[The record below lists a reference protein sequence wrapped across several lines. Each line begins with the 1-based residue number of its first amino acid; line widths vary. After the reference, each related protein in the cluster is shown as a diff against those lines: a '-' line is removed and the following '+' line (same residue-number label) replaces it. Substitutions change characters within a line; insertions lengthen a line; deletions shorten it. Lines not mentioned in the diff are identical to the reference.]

1 MRISDAKIMH
11 ADGGFSLLEIRKNP
25 SNIAQYIVLL
35 HKHDGKSFMLA
46 NEDNT
51 VLASPD
57 LGHIVSILKDIGFKQ
72 AGLFF

>member
-1 MRISDAKIMH
+1 MRISDAKIVH
-11 ADGGFSLLEIRKNP
+11 EDGGFSLLEIRKNP
-25 SNIAQYIVLL
+25 SNTAQYIVLL
-35 HKHDGKSFMLA
+35 HKHDGKSFILA

-57 LGHIVSILKDIGFKQ
+57 LGHIVAVLKDIGFKK

>member
-1 MRISDAKIMH
+1 MRISDAKIVQKN
-11 ADGGFSLLEIRKNP
+11 DGFSLLEIRKNP
-25 SNIAQYIVLL
+25 SNTAQYIVLL